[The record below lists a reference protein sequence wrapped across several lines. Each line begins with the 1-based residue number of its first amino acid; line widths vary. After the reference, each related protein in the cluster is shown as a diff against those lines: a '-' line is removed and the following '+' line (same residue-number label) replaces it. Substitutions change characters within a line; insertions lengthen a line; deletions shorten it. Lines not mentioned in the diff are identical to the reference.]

1 MVASYLLS
9 STKMKCILSYEM
21 FKYGSGVSPLGEL
34 DRWTN
39 ALPSSLDQV
48 LKIEKE
54 ATNAACQMTKE
65 HTSDHGQC
73 HCGAVKTL
81 IFKWE
86 SYPIQYPFFGGCVK
100 YTCGSHA

>member
-1 MVASYLLS
+1 MHSELRNSFEYA
-9 STKMKCILSYEM
+9 
-21 FKYGSGVSPLGEL
+21 SGVSPLGEL

-65 HTSDHGQC
+65 HTSDHERC

-100 YTCGSHA
+100 YTWQSRVENKHCGNQIPR